1 MSLVRKLIPVSLY
14 DIPGLEA
21 WLEEQAD
28 QGLFPTRLADWATFD
43 HSGVPGTRF
52 RLAAQEGKKD
62 IPTLEQLELCRQY
75 GWNYAL
81 SFGGFF
87 LFYAV
92 DPEAVEL
99 YTDWESRGFSLKPLK
114 KRMAACRNRAIL
126 FYGLLAALVI
136 WALFFFEGKNDI
148 QPDHVAVLPLLLLN
162 ATTPYVLLFLVLS
175 ALLWRNRRRD
185 YRTLKKAYAALSH
198 GLPPPPSPGPKKSV
212 LRERALTLIVSA
224 LLILGFFIHTYD
236 VLNPLLGISLSRF
249 PGSYVALQD
258 LEREPVYPREDVFEE
273 RSVFDQPE
281 NYADV
286 SFSLLSPM
294 WYSVT
299 QEGYSP
305 TPGTMENYNS
315 PDPEEGKNRYAPK
328 LEMTRFHLLIPALAQ
343 PIARAQMDHYRLV
356 NLWWEYEEVDW
367 PGLDFVILATARDEP
382 WQMAA
387 VGRGGKVA
395 VFRYAGQ
402 ERLGDHLDLLAE
414 MVQ

>member
-21 WLEEQAD
+21 WLEEQAN

-62 IPTLEQLELCRQY
+62 IPTLEQLELCKEF

-81 SFGGFF
+81 SFGGCF

-136 WALFFFEGKNDI
+136 WVLFFFEGKNDV
-148 QPDHVAVLPLLLLN
+148 QPDHFTPLPLILLN

-175 ALLWRNRRRD
+175 ALAWRNWRRD
-185 YRTLKKAYAALSH
+185 SRTLKKTYSALSQ

-212 LRERALTLIVSA
+212 LWERALTLIVSA

-236 VLNPLLGISLSRF
+236 VLNPLLDIPLSRF

-258 LEREPVYPREDVFEE
+258 LEREPVYPWEEVF
-273 RSVFDQPE
+273 SIPLPDQSE
-281 NYADV
+281 NTADV
-286 SFSLLSPM
+286 KLSLLSPV

-299 QEGYSP
+299 QECYSP
-305 TPGTMENYNS
+305 IPGTMENYDS
-315 PDPEEGKNRYAPK
+315 PDPEGGKNRYVPRM
-328 LEMTRFHLLIPALAQ
+328 EMTRFHLLIPALAQ
-343 PIARAQMDHYRLV
+343 PIARAQMDDYRLV

-387 VGRGGKVA
+387 VGRSGKVA